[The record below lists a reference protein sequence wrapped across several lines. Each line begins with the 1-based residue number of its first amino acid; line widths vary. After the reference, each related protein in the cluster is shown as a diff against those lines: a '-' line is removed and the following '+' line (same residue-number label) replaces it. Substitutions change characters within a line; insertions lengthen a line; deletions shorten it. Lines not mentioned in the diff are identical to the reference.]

1 MSEENLSL
9 SSVFEGMPFGSKA
22 ETTTPEPAAA
32 KPVETVAPE
41 PKAPEVT
48 AKPAETPAVTQPVDK
63 TAEKP
68 RVDVAAIM
76 DERRKRQ
83 ALEARL
89 KELEGKPEAK
99 TSVFDDE
106 DKAISSRVEA
116 GTRGLREMLYKQ
128 SMKTARIMYKDT
140 FSDAEAAFIEAANG
154 DPEGR
159 LIDGLRA
166 SDDPGEYI
174 HTIGMQIKE
183 LGAPDVGGDFVKYR
197 EKLMAESKTQMAT
210 LNAQLEALKAENE
223 ALKKAQL
230 DLEAIPRSLNSTSLQ
245 PAVAGDDDDAD
256 IKTIVRFGNK
266 KR

>member
-1 MSEENLSL
+1 MSEESLSL
-9 SSVFEGMPFGSKA
+9 NQVFEGMPFGGKA
-22 ETTTPEPAAA
+22 EAAMPEPVA
-32 KPVETVAPE
+32 KPAETVAPE
-41 PKAPEVT
+41 PKAPDVV
-48 AKPAETPAVTQPVDK
+48 AKPAETPAVTQHVDK
-63 TAEKP
+63 PAEKP
-68 RVDVAAIM
+68 RADVAAIM

-83 ALEARL
+83 VLEAKL
-89 KELEGKPEAK
+89 KELESKPEAK

-106 DKAISSRVEA
+106 DKAISSRVEE

-128 SMKTARIMYKDT
+128 SLKTARILYKDT

-197 EKLMAESKTQMAT
+197 EKLTAESKTQMAT
-210 LNAQLEALKAENE
+210 LQAQLDAMKTEND
-223 ALKKAQL
+223 ALKKAQA
-230 DLEAIPRSLNSTSLQ
+230 DFEAIPRSLNSTSLQ
-245 PAVAGDDDDAD
+245 PAKAGEDDESD

>member
-1 MSEENLSL
+1 MSEESQSL
-9 SSVFEGMPFGSKA
+9 SSVFEGMPFGGKA
-22 ETTTPEPAAA
+22 EAVAPEPVA
-32 KPVETVAPE
+32 KPVETAAPE

-48 AKPAETPAVTQPVDK
+48 AKTAEVPPVSTQGDK
-63 TAEKP
+63 PAEKP

-83 ALEARL
+83 ALEAKL
-89 KELEGKPEAK
+89 KELEAKPEAK

-128 SMKTARIMYKDT
+128 SLKTARIMYKDT
-140 FSDAEAAFIEAANG
+140 FAAAETAFIEAANS

-197 EKLMAESKTQMAT
+197 EKLTAESKTQMAT
-210 LNAQLEALKAENE
+210 LQAQLDAMKTENE
-223 ALKKAQL
+223 ALKKAQA

-245 PAVAGDDDDAD
+245 PAKAGEDDEAD

>member
-1 MSEENLSL
+1 MSEESLSL
-9 SSVFEGMPFGSKA
+9 SSVFEGMPFGGKA
-22 ETTTPEPAAA
+22 EATPEPA
-32 KPVETVAPE
+32 KPAVEIAPE
-41 PKAPEVT
+41 PKAPET
-48 AKPAETPAVTQPVDK
+48 PAKPAETTPAATQVEKP
-63 TAEKP
+63 AEKP

-83 ALEARL
+83 ALEAKL
-89 KELEGKPEAK
+89 KELESKPEAK

-128 SMKTARIMYKDT
+128 SLKTARILYKDT
-140 FSDAEAAFIEAANG
+140 FADAEAAFIDAANA

-183 LGAPDVGGDFVKYR
+183 LGAPDVAGDFIKYR
-197 EKLMAESKTQMAT
+197 EKLTAESKTQMAT
-210 LNAQLEALKAENE
+210 LQAQLDALKTENE
-223 ALKKAQL
+223 ALKKAQT
-230 DLEAIPRSLNSTSLQ
+230 DLEAIPRSLNTTSLT
-245 PAVAGDDDDAD
+245 PAKAGDEDEAD